1 MFALLNLVWKQQ
13 ISSAWFRNCS
23 TFLVLV
29 QASRWGI
36 LVQYLE
42 GEKRVLKGLSD
53 TRWSARAEATK
64 ALSEGYDNIRAA
76 LLHIVQDHE
85 QRADTQQEAY
95 GLHISLSYLDTVFMA
110 VFWNIILERFN
121 RVSMA
126 LQSAEIELGTA
137 VKLLQSLQDFVSEL
151 RGNFDAIEMR
161 AKQKDPSAKYKDAE
175 KRITKPKTQFGD
187 ESNGLVLH
195 QHDKFCIEVFLPIL
209 DKLSQALTLRTQA
222 YDVVHKRFRFI
233 TEFLSM
239 GADEIEKAAQ
249 NLQQCYPN
257 DLELSFPQE
266 LNHFSCFIERL
277 NSDKEMPTCT
287 FTCTAINLYSI
298 IFNHCFQST
307 FPNVEIAIKCT

>member
-1 MFALLNLVWKQQ
+1 M
-13 ISSAWFRNCS
+13 
-23 TFLVLV
+23 
-29 QASRWGI
+29 
-36 LVQYLE
+36 
-42 GEKRVLKGLSD
+42 LKCLSD

-76 LLHIVQDHE
+76 LLHIVQDPE
-85 QRADTQQEAY
+85 QRADTQQEAN

-175 KRITKPKTQFGD
+175 KRIRKPKTQFGD

-195 QHDKFCIEVFLPIL
+195 QHDKFRIEVFLPIL
-209 DKLSQALTLRTQA
+209 DKLSQA
-222 YDVVHKRFRFI
+222 
-233 TEFLSM
+233 
-239 GADEIEKAAQ
+239 
-249 NLQQCYPN
+249 P
-257 DLELSFPQE
+257 
-266 LNHFSCFIERL
+266 
-277 NSDKEMPTCT
+277 
-287 FTCTAINLYSI
+287 
-298 IFNHCFQST
+298 
-307 FPNVEIAIKCT
+307 

>member
-1 MFALLNLVWKQQ
+1 M
-13 ISSAWFRNCS
+13 
-23 TFLVLV
+23 
-29 QASRWGI
+29 GE
-36 LVQYLE
+36 YLE
-42 GEKRVLKGLSD
+42 GEKRVLKCLSD

-64 ALSEGYDNIRAA
+64 ALSEGYDNIRAV
-76 LLHIVQDHE
+76 LLHIVQDPE
-85 QRADTQQEAY
+85 QRADTQQEAN
-95 GLHISLSYLDTVFMA
+95 GLHVSLSYMDTVFMA

-161 AKQKDPSAKYKDAE
+161 AKQKDPSATYKDAE
-175 KRITKPKTQFGD
+175 KRIRKPKTQFGG

-195 QHDKFCIEVFLPIL
+195 QHDKFRIEVFLPIL

-222 YDVVHKRFRFI
+222 YDVVHKHFGFI

-257 DLELSFPQE
+257 DLELSFPQ
-266 LNHFSCFIERL
+266 
-277 NSDKEMPTCT
+277 
-287 FTCTAINLYSI
+287 
-298 IFNHCFQST
+298 
-307 FPNVEIAIKCT
+307 